1 MQPQLLLVV
10 YKKSFIQLPVSC
22 FLNSMVVGHCKNPH
36 KAICCQ
42 TNWGRFKI
50 WYVGIV
56 QQFTALD
63 DRCRQLTL
71 MTNAYD
77 WRWFQMPTIEMHLV
91 FLKIVWQLNCRAKAL
106 VVSVL
111 LLQST
116 EYSVY
121 RISSKHCG
129 KYSYYVITLLL
140 KWSNCVCIYTEIVT
154 ELSKSVIVSSTSV
167 CNLKILLYKL
177 VVCELVQ
184 KLSYKLFHH
193 LSK

>member
-1 MQPQLLLVV
+1 MQTTD
-10 YKKSFIQLPVSC
+10 
-22 FLNSMVVGHCKNPH
+22 
-36 KAICCQ
+36 A
-42 TNWGRFKI
+42 
-50 WYVGIV
+50 
-56 QQFTALD
+56 D
-63 DRCRQLTL
+63 DKCLRLTL
-71 MTNAYD
+71 MTDADNRNALGFFKD
-77 WRWFQMPTIEMHLV
+77 CLTTEL
-91 FLKIVWQLNCRAKAL
+91 
-106 VVSVL
+106 SS
-111 LLQST
+111 QST
-116 EYSVY
+116 CGLCVITSDVY